1 MTGIT
6 KSKFLTSAGLL
17 TLLCVLLP
25 PVVRADGTGR
35 GDVIITLPTI
45 SGGAGDAIVVFG
57 KLTNTSSNTLDFAND
72 SLTPNNT
79 AIGGVAD
86 LAFNGFL
93 GLGPN
98 SIGGNSTLTGVDLF
112 TIFIANDASPGL
124 YDVNFY
130 DLLGG
135 TDANCTLD
143 FSLCGAQL
151 GTVEFAVNV
160 QGVVPTPEPGTLVL
174 LVVGLLAGLLV
185 IRRGWQ

>member
-1 MTGIT
+1 MTGIM

-25 PVVRADGTGR
+25 PVARADGTGL
-35 GDVIITLPTI
+35 GDVTITLPTI
-45 SGGAGDAIVVFG
+45 SGSAGDTIVVVG

-72 SLTPNNT
+72 SVTPNNT

-93 GLGPN
+93 GVGPS

-112 TIFIANDASPGL
+112 TIFIANDARPGL

-135 TDANCTLD
+135 TDTNCTVD
-143 FSLCGAQL
+143 FSLCGVQL
-151 GTVEFAVNV
+151 GTIEFAVNV
-160 QGVVPTPEPGTLVL
+160 QGAVPTPEPGTLVL
-174 LVVGLLAGLLV
+174 LVSGLLASLLL
-185 IRRGWQ
+185 IRRAVQ